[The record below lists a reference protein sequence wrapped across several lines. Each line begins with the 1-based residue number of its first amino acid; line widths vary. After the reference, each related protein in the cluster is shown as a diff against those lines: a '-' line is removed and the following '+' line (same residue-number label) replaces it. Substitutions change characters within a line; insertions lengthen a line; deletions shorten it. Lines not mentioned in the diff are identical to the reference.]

1 MVVIIC
7 FTVWGAPTIGCM
19 DVCIFSILISFSWI
33 EGFPGDSVIKN
44 PPVMQETQQIW
55 VWFLSLSQED
65 PLEKCMATHF
75 RLLAWKFHG
84 QRSLVGYSPQGH
96 KESEWLKQ
104 LSLDTLL
111 RLNPWSFAVS
121 FFLSYNI
128 YFVWYEYCYSSFLL
142 IYICVEYLHLCPSF
156 SVCMGP

>member
-7 FTVWGAPTIGCM
+7 LTVWGAPTIGCM
-19 DVCIFSILISFSWI
+19 YIFNCYIFFLDWGFSRWLSGKESTCNAGDTEDVGLIFIPESGRS
-33 EGFPGDSVIKN
+33 PGGVHGN
-44 PPVMQETQQIW
+44 
-55 VWFLSLSQED
+55 SLQHSC
-65 PLEKCMATHF
+65 LEIP
-75 RLLAWKFHG
+75 W
-84 QRSLVGYSPQGH
+84 SLVGYSPWGH

-104 LSLDTLL
+104 LSMDTLL
-111 RLNPWSFAVS
+111 RLSPWSFVVT